1 MSRDLTGGA
10 DPKRSID
17 RLWGD
22 AEPGRRGPKP
32 RYSVDEVVAAAI
44 AVADA
49 EGLAA
54 ISVRRI
60 AVELGVSAMSIYT
73 YVPSKAE
80 LVELMFDR
88 VLGESIVEPADG
100 QGWREALTA
109 VACERWTMTERHPWM
124 LDLAM
129 HRPPLGPN
137 LLRRHEHA
145 LRVFDGTGLDDLTK
159 DLVIDVLHSFLL
171 GALKLA
177 KDAREAERESGLT
190 DEQWFA
196 MAEPAITARLDPE
209 QFPRVL
215 RLGEAWRAADKAVF
229 ADPLWRF
236 RFGLDLVLDGIG
248 ALIQARRAAA

>member
-1 MSRDLTGGA
+1 MTRDVTSGA

-32 RYSVDEVVAAAI
+32 RYSVDEVVSAAV

-88 VLGESIVEPADG
+88 VLGEADAELAAG

-109 VACERWTMTERHPWM
+109 VACERWRMTERHPWM

-137 LLRRHEHA
+137 VLRRHESA
-145 LRVFDGTGLDDLTK
+145 LRMLDGTGLDDLTK
-159 DLVIDVLHSFLL
+159 DMVIDVLHNFLL

-177 KDAREAERESGLT
+177 RDAREAERVSGLT

-196 MAEPAITARLDPE
+196 MAEPAIAARLDPA
-209 QFPRVL
+209 QFPHVP
-215 RLGEAWRAADKAVF
+215 RLGEAWRTADKAVY

-236 RFGLDLVLDGIG
+236 RFGLDVVLDGIG
-248 ALIQARRAAA
+248 TLIQARRAAA

>member
-1 MSRDLTGGA
+1 MTRETTSGA

-32 RYSVDEVVAAAI
+32 RYSVDEVVSAAI

-60 AVELGVSAMSIYT
+60 AIELGVSAMSIYT

-88 VLGESIVEPADG
+88 VLGETEGDLSAA
-100 QGWREALTA
+100 QGWREALTE
-109 VACERWTMTERHPWM
+109 VARERWRMTERHPWM

-137 LLRRHEHA
+137 LLRRHEWA
-145 LRVFDGTGLDDLTK
+145 LRILDGTGLDDLTK
-159 DLVIDVLHSFLL
+159 DLVIDVLHNFLL

-177 KDAREAERESGLT
+177 RDAREAERVSGLT

-196 MAEPAITARLDPE
+196 LAEPAISARLDPA
-209 QFPRVL
+209 QFPHVL
-215 RLGEAWRAADKAVF
+215 RLGEAWRAADKAVI
-229 ADPLWRF
+229 ADPVWRF
-236 RFGLDLVLDGIG
+236 RFGLDVVLDGIG